1 MTKRIDYAIGK
12 VTSYLREIPDID
24 SGGCLVAAYAIYKFL
39 IRNDLLPDS
48 FVIVAA
54 SAASRPEQSHN
65 TNTAFL
71 EGTGSHAY
79 PAYHFLY
86 SLDNGVTLYDIEG
99 ISQRYH
105 SENWLRCVIPIKDIE
120 RFYDSAMTCEDWN
133 RSFKRHTWIPAI
145 NQKFSINVWDSGA
158 YEFRENT

>member
-54 SAASRPEQSHN
+54 SAASRPEQSHTEN
-65 TNTAFL
+65 TNFL
-71 EGTGSHAY
+71 KGISSHAV
-79 PAYHFLY
+79 PANHFLY
-86 SLDNGVTLYDIEG
+86 SLDGGLTLYDVYG
-99 ISQRYH
+99 INQRYQ
-105 SENWLRCVIPIKDIE
+105 SDNWLRCIIPKEHID
-120 RFYDSAMTCEDWN
+120 RFYDSAMACEKWN
-133 RSFKRHTWIPAI
+133 RHFKRHTWIPAI
-145 NQKFSINVWDSGA
+145 NEKFGINVWDSGA
-158 YEFRENT
+158 CEFREDA